1 MDSQDRSASATA
13 APSEFRRGWRIVLAS
28 MAGIACGS
36 SPVPFTSIGQLIG
49 PMREALGWSIAQI
62 SLAITVYGLCA
73 SAMAPLVGALA
84 DRHGVRKVALWSLLL
99 FGLSFG
105 SLALTPANVWAWW
118 ICWGLA
124 GLVSVGSGSLTW
136 TRGIGLWFL
145 RQRGLALGIALIGT
159 SFTGVLVPQFA
170 GAVID
175 EFGWRAVF
183 PVLALLPLFIAL
195 PIVWLWFREPSAAE
209 RPAGV
214 YAAGRAL
221 GLLTSEAIRGYRFW
235 LMIASILLVAL
246 AYGGIFVHLQQM
258 VELAGF
264 SRVDSRGVVS
274 LMAVAVLLGRVGT
287 GWFLDRIWA
296 PLVTLP
302 VLSLPAVACVL
313 LAGDGLT
320 LPVAYFCALAVGLA
334 AGAETDMIA
343 YMASRYF
350 GMVNYGRIYGLLFLP
365 FGIASAISPAIYGWT
380 RDATGDYDLALNIAS
395 GMFVLGAVVLLGL
408 GRYPDFSARERA
420 SAVPQDRALG

>member
-1 MDSQDRSASATA
+1 MTAT
-13 APSEFRRGWRIVLAS
+13 PSEFQRGWRIVLAS

-118 ICWGLA
+118 IAWGLA
-124 GLVSVGSGSLTW
+124 GLVGVGSGSLTW
-136 TRGIGLWFL
+136 TRGIGLWFF

-175 EFGWRAVF
+175 QFGWRAAF
-183 PVLALLPLFIAL
+183 PVLAMLPLFIAL
-195 PIVWLWFREPSAAE
+195 PIVWLWFREPTAGE
-209 RPAGV
+209 RPVGV
-214 YAAGRAL
+214 FAAGRAL
-221 GLLTSEAIRGYRFW
+221 GLLTSEAVRGYRFW

-264 SRVDSRGVVS
+264 SRVESRGVVS

-320 LPVAYFCALAVGLA
+320 LPIAYFCALAVGLA

-350 GMVNYGRIYGLLFLP
+350 GMANYGRIYGLLFLP
-365 FGIASAISPAIYGWT
+365 FGIASAISPAVYGWT
-380 RDATGDYDLALNIAS
+380 RDATGDYDLALNVAT

-408 GRYPDFSARERA
+408 GRYPDFSAAR
-420 SAVPQDRALG
+420 PQA

>member
-1 MDSQDRSASATA
+1 MDSQTRDAAATA
-13 APSEFRRGWRIVLAS
+13 APSEFNRGWRVVLAS
-28 MAGIACGS
+28 MVGIACGS

-62 SLAITVYGLCA
+62 SLAITVFGLCA

-118 ICWGLA
+118 IAWGLA

-136 TRGIGLWFL
+136 TRGIGLWFF

-170 GAVID
+170 GAIID
-175 EFGWRAVF
+175 RFGWRAAF
-183 PVLALLPLFIAL
+183 PVLAMLPLFIAL
-195 PIVWLWFREPSAAE
+195 PIVWLWFREPSAAD
-209 RPAGV
+209 RPVGVFSAGKT
-214 YAAGRAL
+214 L

-264 SRVDSRGVVS
+264 SRVESRGAVS

-313 LAGDGLT
+313 LSGDGLT
-320 LPVAYFCALAVGLA
+320 LPIAYFCALAVGLA

-343 YMASRYF
+343 YMAARYF
-350 GMVNYGRIYGLLFLP
+350 GMANYGRIYGLLFLP
-365 FGIASAISPAIYGWT
+365 FGIASAISPALYGWT
-380 RDATGDYDLALNIAS
+380 RDATGDYDLALNIAT

-408 GRYPDFSARERA
+408 GKYPDFSAKQAEPVVSR
-420 SAVPQDRALG
+420 